1 MPQFP
6 ANQPLLACNE
16 FRRARFH
23 QDADSSTQAAHARTV
38 LQMLLA
44 QDGSTTR
51 LCETLAA
58 SAISVQVFEQDMVD
72 ALPGQLHDA
81 LPGAR
86 FIRRLSSLVANGDVL
101 LDSLS
106 FIALEGLPEDIRRD
120 LEQATIPIG
129 HMLGRLWNRRQFRGQ
144 DAPLFEQLWQHTG
157 LPDPAAS
164 RSYAL
169 VTPEGPRMVIGE
181 TFRRGLFT
189 ACLSG
194 LAGDTGCGNTPP
206 PRTVRESV
214 ASVSGE

>member
-106 FIALEGLPEDIRRD
+106 FIALEGLPEDIRRPRASD
-120 LEQATIPIG
+120 HSHWPHAGPPLE
-129 HMLGRLWNRRQFRGQ
+129 
-144 DAPLFEQLWQHTG
+144 
-157 LPDPAAS
+157 PAAIPRAGRPLVRTALAAHGVARSGSVPFLRS
-164 RSYAL
+164 RDSRGSANGDRGDVSARSL
-169 VTPEGPRMVIGE
+169 HGLSIRS
-181 TFRRGLFT
+181 RRRYRL
-189 ACLSG
+189 
-194 LAGDTGCGNTPP
+194 
-206 PRTVRESV
+206 R
-214 ASVSGE
+214 